1 MNQGPYSGS
10 SGKCAL
16 VHGARGSI
24 VVMIVDECPGCSHGD
39 LDLSSE
45 GLQATTGYAWD
56 RKPISWSF
64 VPCSSGGSSVS
75 SRKSGH
81 KHKGKGHKHGRK
93 LQELPAA
100 Q

>member
-1 MNQGPYSGS
+1 MNQGQYGGS
-10 SGKCAL
+10 CGKCAL
-16 VHGARGSI
+16 VHGARGSV
-24 VVMIVDECPGCSHGD
+24 VVMIVDECPGCAHGD

-56 RKPISWSF
+56 RKPITWSY
-64 VPCSSGGSSVS
+64 VSCSSGGSSVS
-75 SRKSGH
+75 SRKSH

-93 LQELPAA
+93 LQLAAA